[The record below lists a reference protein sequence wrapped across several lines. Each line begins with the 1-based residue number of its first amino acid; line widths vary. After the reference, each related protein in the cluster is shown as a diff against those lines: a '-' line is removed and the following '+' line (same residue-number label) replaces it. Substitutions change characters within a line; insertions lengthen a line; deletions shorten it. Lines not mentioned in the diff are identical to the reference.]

1 VRPKAHVRLRGLRF
15 RVSGFGLNARRKTM
29 NYPQQAVGYQKMEF
43 IPKSSCSGAQQRII
57 QVGAEE
63 KPRVFLSAVQPES
76 RLDSR

>member
-1 VRPKAHVRLRGLRF
+1 
-15 RVSGFGLNARRKTM
+15 M